1 MDSKFLSK
9 SGLIYHGNKIKTS
22 LLANESE
29 VCVRFCWPIKSSY
42 FPAQPIKCYFSNTIS
57 KKEIGGARTR
67 TFLSLC
73 DCLVLPTLPVIRV
86 VLLHT
91 EQIVQRHFSSTVC
104 GMSTLK
110 NYLEESL
117 AQFFDGG
124 VIVTVG
130 IGLVGVDTEPWL
142 AWGVASAAF
151 FGRLLAVEDL
161 KLFGLLYIKYYILL
175 KMNNFNKSYF

>member
-1 MDSKFLSK
+1 M
-9 SGLIYHGNKIKTS
+9 
-22 LLANESE
+22 
-29 VCVRFCWPIKSSY
+29 
-42 FPAQPIKCYFSNTIS
+42 
-57 KKEIGGARTR
+57 
-67 TFLSLC
+67 C

-130 IGLVGVDTEPWL
+130 IGLVGVDTEP
-142 AWGVASAAF
+142 
-151 FGRLLAVEDL
+151 
-161 KLFGLLYIKYYILL
+161 
-175 KMNNFNKSYF
+175 